1 MSDAASLQALRGL
14 STSPLSCQ
22 VSTCMLIG
30 TVTGVLMLLC
40 VFIHITNTAHQY
52 RNLFTCM
59 QQPTH
64 LERQCWKLWVR
75 SESPPRFS
83 TIQPVAASHLW
94 PRFGAEKQAS
104 KQGREGVW
112 PRFGAEKQTSK
123 QDREGV
129 SPLCGDSSWVPKRGL
144 EKQTKTRTPQKG
156 TFGGCYSALIHVLGF
171 LLVYRHQ

>member
-1 MSDAASLQALRGL
+1 MSGADSLQALRGF

-30 TVTGVLMLLC
+30 TVTGVLMLSC

-104 KQGREGVW
+104 KQGR
-112 PRFGAEKQTSK
+112 
-123 QDREGV
+123 QDV
-129 SPLCGDSSWVPKRGL
+129 SPLCGDSLWYPKRGPKT
-144 EKQTKTRTPQKG
+144 KQEPSSG

-171 LLVYRHQ
+171 LLCIVANK

>member
-1 MSDAASLQALRGL
+1 MYVNRYRNWCA
-14 STSPLSCQ
+14 LSC
-22 VSTCMLIG
+22 VLIH
-30 TVTGVLMLLC
+30 T
-40 VFIHITNTAHQY
+40 TNTAHQY

-59 QQPTH
+59 RQPTH

-129 SPLCGDSSWVPKRGL
+129 SPLYHEWQARGEAIMGLVSRSPNTDEGGDAFLLPGVWIIII
-144 EKQTKTRTPQKG
+144 RTPEE
-156 TFGGCYSALIHVLGF
+156 TCLHVSCEC
-171 LLVYRHQ
+171 